1 MQFAHS
7 RSIGAHNP
15 TRVNVYLP
23 LCGGA
28 AARRFTKLLEENRY
42 ADRRDVEGKSGVYM
56 HQ

>member
-42 ADRRDVEGKSGVYM
+42 ADRRDVEGKSGVYI